1 LEEIQTVVACAGE
14 FENPPHAR
22 PGPWSENGLTL
33 LRPGQWADVTVFDAA
48 KVIDHAT
55 YEKPHQLSVGVS
67 YVFVNGTMVLKNG
80 KPTEAKPGRIV
91 RGPGYR
97 ETN

>member
-1 LEEIQTVVACAGE
+1 MTLEEAVRKMTSAVA
-14 FENPPHAR
+14 NR
-22 PGPWSENGLTL
+22 LSIRDRGLL
-33 LRPGQWADVTVFDAA
+33 KEGMFADVVIFDPKTVSDR
-48 KVIDHAT
+48 AT